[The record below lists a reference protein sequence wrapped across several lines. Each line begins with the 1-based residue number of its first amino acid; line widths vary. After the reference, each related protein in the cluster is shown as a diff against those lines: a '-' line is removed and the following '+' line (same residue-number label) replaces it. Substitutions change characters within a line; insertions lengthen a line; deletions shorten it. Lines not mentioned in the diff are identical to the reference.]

1 MDSISELEYEKLR
14 GINGQDKLPKCCN
27 DVNQQINLAN
37 NLSINRNKED
47 GEITIDAALQHT
59 KLRRNSYKESK
70 V

>member
-1 MDSISELEYEKLR
+1 M
-14 GINGQDKLPKCCN
+14 NGQDKLPKSCN

-47 GEITIDAALQHT
+47 GEINIDATLQHT

>member
-1 MDSISELEYEKLR
+1 M
-14 GINGQDKLPKCCN
+14 NGQDKLPKCCN

-47 GEITIDAALQHT
+47 GEITIDATLQHT